1 MSAYNVDPQI
11 RSRSNSPNMAAWNSN
26 GSQNSVAHLDPL
38 KGTVLRDSMG
48 GGKGGE
54 RGKDLSRDDLVFLLS
69 IMEGELQARDEVI
82 TVLKAEKMD
91 LALLEAQYGFLTPVQ
106 VLRALQRDSLQAQ
119 ASEAQE
125 APQQDVYEKS
135 MAELDRLV
143 ETGKQ
148 SYRRML
154 DQLLQVEC
162 SHSGAL
168 CRLEEQ
174 DQQHR
179 AFLQRS
185 DDLTCLLEQDRER
198 SPCSLWRSAQATGRQ
213 PKGRSQGS
221 GADHS
226 PPLRRRNLTNRLR
239 CESLMSLLRP
249 LRLPRSRHGNLFTS

>member
-1 MSAYNVDPQI
+1 MHVWNSRVQKWELSKDKKQRETNYTYNCFISVSKVDPQI

-91 LALLEAQYGFLTPVQ
+91 LALLEAQYGFLTPVE

-154 DQLLQVEC
+154 EQLLQVEC

-198 SPCSLWRSAQATGRQ
+198 SVTPT
-213 PKGRSQGS
+213 
-221 GADHS
+221 D
-226 PPLRRRNLTNRLR
+226 RNKPVLEMLPRLR
-239 CESLMSLLRP
+239 AGA
-249 LRLPRSRHGNLFTS
+249 LPY

>member
-1 MSAYNVDPQI
+1 VYPQM
-11 RSRSNSPNMAAWNSN
+11 RSHSNSPNMAARNSD

-38 KGTVLRDSMG
+38 KGTVLRDSM
-48 GGKGGE
+48 GGE

-82 TVLKAEKMD
+82 AVLKAEKMD
-91 LALLEAQYGFLTPVQ
+91 LALVEAQYGFVTPGE
-106 VLRALQRDSLQAQ
+106 VLQALQRDSLQAQ

-125 APQQDVYEKS
+125 APQQDVYEKP

-154 DQLLQVEC
+154 EQLLQVEC

-179 AFLQRS
+179 ALLQRS
-185 DDLTCLLEQDRER
+185 DDLTCLLEQDRE
-198 SPCSLWRSAQATGRQ
+198 
-213 PKGRSQGS
+213 
-221 GADHS
+221 
-226 PPLRRRNLTNRLR
+226 
-239 CESLMSLLRP
+239 
-249 LRLPRSRHGNLFTS
+249 

>member
-1 MSAYNVDPQI
+1 
-11 RSRSNSPNMAAWNSN
+11 MAAWNSN
-26 GSQNSVAHLDPL
+26 GSQNSVAHLNPL

-82 TVLKAEKMD
+82 TFLKAEKMD
-91 LALLEAQYGFLTPVQ
+91 LALLEAQYGFLTPVE

-119 ASEAQE
+119 ASEAQV
-125 APQQDVYEKS
+125 APQQDVYEKP
-135 MAELDRLV
+135 MVELDRLV

-154 DQLLQVEC
+154 EQLLQVEC

-185 DDLTCLLEQDRER
+185 DDLTCLLEQDRESRRTTMTIPGIR
-198 SPCSLWRSAQATGRQ
+198 SGP
-213 PKGRSQGS
+213 
-221 GADHS
+221 
-226 PPLRRRNLTNRLR
+226 
-239 CESLMSLLRP
+239 
-249 LRLPRSRHGNLFTS
+249 FTSAEVRSGHRMPTKGTIPGIWSGPFASGEAQEPDEQAEV